1 MLNQHCWLLSYVGTK
16 TYQLPFP
23 LKYQRLEILGWSILP
38 DDKYKPQ
45 IKHLPRA
52 KDAQIS
58 PKLLC
63 RRVFKTFK
71 QNWWLS
77 QLVPSLRSSFSV
89 LFLCWKRW
97 KYFLPLKSSPL
108 WCRGESTT
116 CLQGRVLQL
125 HSGEWYSTYHM
136 WGDGAVPHCTSCL
149 QGRVVATG
157 RWLRLPSHNSM
168 VCFTKYLVH
177 CSIVLGMLHLV
188 PGTVLLGT
196 NKPYNR
202 SSGPPCR
209 LLYFCTPQCRGPA
222 ATQLFVIQ
230 SLMGSLSP

>member
-1 MLNQHCWLLSYVGTK
+1 MHKSVQNFRAEECL
-16 TYQLPFP
+16 
-23 LKYQRLEILGWSILP
+23 
-38 DDKYKPQ
+38 
-45 IKHLPRA
+45 KHLNRI
-52 KDAQIS
+52 DD
-58 PKLLC
+58 
-63 RRVFKTFK
+63 
-71 QNWWLS
+71 
-77 QLVPSLRSSFSV
+77 
-89 LFLCWKRW
+89 FLNC
-97 KYFLPLKSSPL
+97 FLPSGLLFQFFNAGRCESISCLSKVLPL
-108 WCRGESTT
+108 WCRRESTT

-125 HSGEWYSTYHM
+125 HSGTVPHVRGWYSTKIYV
-136 WGDGAVPHCTSCL
+136 WGAVPHCTSCL

-209 LLYFCTPQCRGPA
+209 LLYFCRSPHTGA

-230 SLMGSLSP
+230 SLMGTLSP